1 MARLARALLMASGL
15 LLAAGRPAA
24 AQNQTQ
30 GEGLHSLMVAAGKLY
45 FGTAMDTGNF
55 NDPAYM
61 AIVTNKSEFGMFT
74 PENSM
79 KWQVTEP
86 QLDKFSFT
94 QADEVAQKVK
104 SNGQMLRCH
113 TLVWYSQL
121 PTFVANGSWTPATL
135 SAVMTAHIT
144 NVVTHYAGQC
154 YAWDVVNEAL
164 NEDGTFRQ
172 SVFFQT
178 LGSAF
183 IPLAFRAAAAADPRA
198 KLYYNDF
205 NLETTPAKTAGA
217 LRIVQLLQSNKT
229 RIDGVGFQAHLAVN
243 HTPPRTSLAATLRRF
258 TALGLEVAYT
268 ELDVAQTALPES
280 AAALAQQARD
290 YVAVVGSCLD
300 VPRCVGVTVWQFT
313 DKFSWVPAAFPGRG
327 EACLV
332 LEGQR

>member
-1 MARLARALLMASGL
+1 MASGL

-121 PTFVANGSWTPATL
+121 PTFGQPIYL
-135 SAVMTAHIT
+135 S
-144 NVVTHYAGQC
+144 THSP
-154 YAWDVVNEAL
+154 L
-164 NEDGTFRQ
+164 N
-172 SVFFQT
+172 
-178 LGSAF
+178 
-183 IPLAFRAAAAADPRA
+183 P
-198 KLYYNDF
+198 
-205 NLETTPAKTAGA
+205 
-217 LRIVQLLQSNKT
+217 
-229 RIDGVGFQAHLAVN
+229 
-243 HTPPRTSLAATLRRF
+243 
-258 TALGLEVAYT
+258 
-268 ELDVAQTALPES
+268 
-280 AAALAQQARD
+280 
-290 YVAVVGSCLD
+290 
-300 VPRCVGVTVWQFT
+300 
-313 DKFSWVPAAFPGRG
+313 FPGANPPAQSPTAAGPRPRS
-327 EACLV
+327 AP
-332 LEGQR
+332 

>member
-1 MARLARALLMASGL
+1 
-15 LLAAGRPAA
+15 
-24 AQNQTQ
+24 
-30 GEGLHSLMVAAGKLY
+30 
-45 FGTAMDTGNF
+45 
-55 NDPAYM
+55 
-61 AIVTNKSEFGMFT
+61 
-74 PENSM
+74 
-79 KWQVTEP
+79 
-86 QLDKFSFT
+86 
-94 QADEVAQKVK
+94 
-104 SNGQMLRCH
+104 
-113 TLVWYSQL
+113 
-121 PTFVANGSWTPATL
+121 
-135 SAVMTAHIT
+135 MTAHIT

-327 EACLV
+327 EACLFASDYSRKPAYDALVALLRGAVTGGGGGGNVTGNGTVGGGPAVGSPGPSFGAGSVVFSGAGRVAVGAVAALVGWAV
-332 LEGQR
+332 LGAWILL